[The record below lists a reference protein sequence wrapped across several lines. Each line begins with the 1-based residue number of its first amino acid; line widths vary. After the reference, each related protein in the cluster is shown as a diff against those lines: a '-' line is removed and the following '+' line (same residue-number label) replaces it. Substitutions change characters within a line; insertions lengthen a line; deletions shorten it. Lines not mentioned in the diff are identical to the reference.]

1 MKTMRIKAY
10 AMLIVGLCAGPVAFA
25 QVPGVVV
32 VSTNYTVNTAVPDS
46 DANGLQITRNFSF
59 VSPIIA
65 SNIADLNVT
74 LNIQGD
80 FNGDLYAYITHGASG
95 FSVLLNRVGR
105 TAANPDG
112 YGDDGF
118 NIKLD
123 DQAGA
128 TRDVHTYQVVLGGA
142 LPVGTQL
149 TGSWLPDAR
158 NVLPTTVVNTDPRT
172 ATLQSFNGLDPNGS
186 WTLFIADLSPG
197 GNSTVVS
204 WGLEVTVP
212 EPGTIGL
219 MAVGGLMMLYFA
231 RRRLSRPA

>member
-10 AMLIVGLCAGPVAFA
+10 AMLVVGLCAGSVAFA

-32 VSTNYTVNTAVPDS
+32 VSTNYTVNPVDGAIP
-46 DANGLQITRNFSF
+46 DANANGIQIQRNFSF

-80 FNGDLYAYITHGASG
+80 FNGDLYAYITHGNSG

-128 TRDVHTYQVVLGGA
+128 TRDVHTYQV
-142 LPVGTQL
+142 T
-149 TGSWLPDAR
+149 
-158 NVLPTTVVNTDPRT
+158 
-172 ATLQSFNGLDPNGS
+172 
-186 WTLFIADLSPG
+186 
-197 GNSTVVS
+197 
-204 WGLEVTVP
+204 
-212 EPGTIGL
+212 
-219 MAVGGLMMLYFA
+219 
-231 RRRLSRPA
+231 